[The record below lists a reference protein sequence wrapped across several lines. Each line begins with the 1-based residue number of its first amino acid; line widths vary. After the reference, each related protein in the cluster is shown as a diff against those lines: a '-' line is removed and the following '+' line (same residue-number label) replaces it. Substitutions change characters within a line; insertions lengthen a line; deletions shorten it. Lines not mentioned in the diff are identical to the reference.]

1 MSEDMAKKRV
11 GWIDAAKGLAMLAVI
26 LGHTYLYG
34 NPLHAII
41 YSFNVP
47 LFFILAGYTFR
58 AKPAK
63 ENIKVSAQR
72 LLLPYVGLCIFLI
85 IANALRSPDKV
96 QSVLSHLMAVLFA
109 SGGVIEQGN
118 IPMLGLSWF
127 LMALF
132 VARIVFNA
140 IIDACEKNSVN
151 PLLTGLV
158 FLALA
163 IASVFEYKYLPLPF
177 AFDQA
182 MIAMFFMF
190 LGYAAKK
197 YDWVGKMKAWM
208 LIILFVA
215 WGALLLCKIFF
226 SIGNMFFTPSFFA
239 GLPLTII
246 ASFTLIKLCELLDG
260 KIGIFGTFFEFCGRN
275 SLLLLVLHQVE
286 AAFIDWGS
294 ISFAILGRFSFLAVG
309 AIHLALVLTLL
320 WLIYLMPLSLKA
332 KAQA

>member
-1 MSEDMAKKRV
+1 MTDKKRV
-11 GWIDAAKGLAMLAVI
+11 GWIDAAKGMAILAVI

-34 NPLHAII
+34 NPIHAIS

-58 AKPAK
+58 PKPFKQNLATSAK
-63 ENIKVSAQR
+63 R
-72 LLLPYVGLCIFLI
+72 LLLPYVGLCLFLI
-85 IANALRSPDKV
+85 IVDTLRSPDK
-96 QSVLSHLMAVLFA
+96 SSTLASHLLATFFA

-132 VARIVFNA
+132 VARIAFNA
-140 IIDACEKNSVN
+140 IVGACEKRSVN
-151 PLLTGLV
+151 PILLGII

-163 IASVFEYKYLPLPF
+163 SAAVFEYKFLPLPL

-182 MIAMFFMF
+182 MIATFFMY

-197 YDWVGKMKAWM
+197 HDWASRMNVWTLA
-208 LIILFVA
+208 ILVLA
-215 WGALLLCKIFF
+215 WGGLLYLRVFF

-239 GLPLTII
+239 GLPLTIV
-246 ASFTLIKLCELLDG
+246 ASFALIKICVYLDG
-260 KIGIFGTFFEFCGRN
+260 KIGIVNTFFEFCGRN

-286 AAFIDWGS
+286 ASFIGWSS
-294 ISFAILGRFSFLAVG
+294 ISIASLGSLSFLGVG
-309 AIHLALVLTLL
+309 AIHLGLVLVLL
-320 WLIYLMPLSLKA
+320 WLVYLMPISAYKDTA
-332 KAQA
+332 RS